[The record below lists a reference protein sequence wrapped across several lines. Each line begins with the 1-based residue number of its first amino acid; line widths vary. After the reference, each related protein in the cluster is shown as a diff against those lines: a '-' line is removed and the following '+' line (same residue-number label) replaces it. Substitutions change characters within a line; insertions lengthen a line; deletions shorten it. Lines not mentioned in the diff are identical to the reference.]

1 MNYQSVKT
9 IGDSSNA
16 WELRFN
22 PKYEDF
28 SIRTTAGKINMS
40 VEDDAIT
47 IAVVGI
53 GYVTPYECITIG
65 EALKEAG
72 QAAEQFQTIIDDYRN
87 VGLNFSAI
95 Q

>member
-28 SIRTTAGKINMS
+28 SIKTTAGKINMS
-40 VEDDAIT
+40 VEDNAIT
-47 IAVVGI
+47 IAVRGI
-53 GYVTPYECITIG
+53 GYVAPDECIALG

-72 QAAEQFQTIIDDYRN
+72 QAAEQFQTIMDNYYS
-87 VGLNFSAI
+87 VGLDFSAI
-95 Q
+95 H